1 MGKEKIIF
9 RPVTPTE
16 IKKLIKCLD
25 TIKAA
30 RIDTI
35 PPKLIKLAADL

>member
-1 MGKEKIIF
+1 MGKQKIIF